1 MPTITVY
8 LPLDLYKKLIEK
20 ENISKVIQDAL
31 RKHLGD
37 KK

>member
-8 LPLDLYKKLIEK
+8 LPLDLYKKLIDK

-31 RKHLGD
+31 RKHLGG
-37 KK
+37 K

>member
-8 LPLDLYKKLIEK
+8 LPLELYRKLIDK

-31 RKHLGD
+31 RKHLGE